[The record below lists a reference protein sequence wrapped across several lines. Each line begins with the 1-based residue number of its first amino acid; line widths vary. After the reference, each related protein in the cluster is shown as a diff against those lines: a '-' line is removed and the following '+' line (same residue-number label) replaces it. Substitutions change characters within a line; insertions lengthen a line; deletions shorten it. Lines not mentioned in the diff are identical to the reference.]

1 MSIAHTH
8 PGRAYLAGFAS
19 AIAVM
24 VVLDVVLAVPAFAT
38 GTVAQWGMDELAGSS
53 MNDSSGMSNNAAI
66 TNVTLGATG
75 FTGGVGDYA
84 YTFDG
89 TSSRALVPASTS
101 LNPGASDVTITLHIN
116 TTFRPG
122 TGPFDFD
129 LVRKGGGFSVELYPK
144 KGLAQGKCK
153 FSGTGGKLVLQ
164 AGPDL
169 VDGAWHTIVC
179 AKTSTGISLTVDG
192 TVFTKSGAVGSISN
206 KSPVAVGWQT
216 DSTDFYHG
224 LMDDVSIVIA

>member
-1 MSIAHTH
+1 MKVVS
-8 PGRAYLAGFAS
+8 RALSKILVVSTALTLAGAG
-19 AIAVM
+19 
-24 VVLDVVLAVPAFAT
+24 PAYAT
-38 GTVAQWGMDELAGSS
+38 GTIAQWNMDELAGST
-53 MNDSSGMSNNAAI
+53 MNDTSGTGNNGTI

-84 YTFDG
+84 YAFDG
-89 TSSRALVPASTS
+89 TSSRAFVPASTS
-101 LNPGASDVTITLHIN
+101 LNPGDADVTITLHIN

-122 TGPFDFD
+122 TGSFDFD
-129 LVRKGGGFSVELYPK
+129 LVRKGGGISVELYPK
-144 KGLAQGKCK
+144 KALAQGKCK

-192 TVFTKSGAVGSISN
+192 TTFTKSGVVGSISN

-224 LMDDVSIVIA
+224 LMDDVSIVVA

>member
-1 MSIAHTH
+1 MKVVS
-8 PGRAYLAGFAS
+8 RALSKILVVSTALMLAG
-19 AIAVM
+19 
-24 VVLDVVLAVPAFAT
+24 AVPAYAT
-38 GTVAQWGMDELAGSS
+38 GTVAQWNMDELAGST
-53 MNDSSGMSNNAAI
+53 MNDTSGTGNNGTI

-84 YTFDG
+84 YAFDG
-89 TSSRALVPASTS
+89 TSSRALVLASTS
-101 LNPGASDVTITLHIN
+101 LNPGDADVTITLHIN

-122 TGPFDFD
+122 TGSFDFD
-129 LVRKGGGFSVELYPK
+129 LVRKGSGFSVELYPK
-144 KGLAQGKCK
+144 KALAQGKCK

-192 TVFTKSGAVGSISN
+192 ATFTKSGVVGNISN

-224 LMDDVSIVIA
+224 LMDDVSIVVA